1 MSDNWVVQNLQN
13 VLETWNEKLAEI
25 WTLVTQSPQSFKGG
39 IIWNV
44 MVGIHGAV
52 QAVGLALV
60 VLFFVIGV
68 MKTCGS
74 FADLKRPEVAIKV
87 FVRFA
92 IAKAGGHLWAR
103 ADERPVL
110 HCPGTGIHHHVRSRI
125 WFRANRCPANGDHL
139 RRGGLWIL

>member
-1 MSDNWVVQNLQN
+1 MSDNWVVQNLEN
-13 VLETWNEKLAEI
+13 ALETWNEKLAEI

-39 IIWNV
+39 SIWNV

-60 VLFFVIGV
+60 VLFFVMGV

-92 IAKAGGHLWAR
+92 IAKAAVTYGLELMNALFSIAPNASAATAFPSQHS
-103 ADERPVL
+103 PQ
-110 HCPGTGIHHHVRSRI
+110 
-125 WFRANRCPANGDHL
+125 PAL
-139 RRGGLWIL
+139 RRC